1 MSLSS
6 QGRIDHDFIETHSAR
21 LLDEMTEVAA
31 NEGASA
37 ITIPMTLLSAAI
49 CYAQIAD
56 AEAQL
61 DLLYRVLRDNNVHT
75 EQKPN
80 H

>member
-6 QGRIDHDFIETHSAR
+6 QNRIDHDFIEAHATR
-21 LLDEMTEVAA
+21 LLDEITEVAA
-31 NEGASA
+31 AEGVSA
-37 ITIPMTLLSAAI
+37 ITIPMTLLSDAI
-49 CYAQIAD
+49 CYAQVAE

-61 DLLYRVLRDNNVHT
+61 DLLYRVLRGNHVHAYRT
-75 EQKPN
+75 SN